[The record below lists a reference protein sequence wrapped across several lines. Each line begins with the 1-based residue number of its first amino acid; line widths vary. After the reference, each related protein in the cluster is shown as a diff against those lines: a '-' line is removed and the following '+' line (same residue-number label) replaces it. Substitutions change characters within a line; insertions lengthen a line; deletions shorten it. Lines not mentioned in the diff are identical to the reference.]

1 MTERLKQ
8 GNHCPMERRY
18 NLFSSGTRWMILKKK
33 TLKKNPSNRKPIYWV
48 QAELLCSKI
57 LHSYDKCVSRGG
69 ERVWQQPTY
78 FAYKIQ
84 GKLRVWGQVYIL
96 WPASK
101 FPPPPPLRSVEIFLV
116 FADFLTVI
124 RALKTM
130 GCFYQCIVYVFLSLF
145 PSPFFFFIKSY
156 LKILPC
162 F

>member
-1 MTERLKQ
+1 
-8 GNHCPMERRY
+8 MERRY

-33 TLKKNPSNRKPIYWV
+33 TLKKNPSIRKPIYWV
-48 QAELLCSKI
+48 QAELLCSKM
-57 LHSYDKCVSRGG
+57 LHSYDKYVSRGG

-101 FPPPPPLRSVEIFLV
+101 FPPPPPLRSVEIFH
-116 FADFLTVI
+116 
-124 RALKTM
+124 
-130 GCFYQCIVYVFLSLF
+130 CFCGLFDGHSSFKNNGVLLSMYCVCISLF
-145 PSPFFFFIKSY
+145 IPFPFLFFIKSY